1 MTETKM
7 SATIVADSIN
17 LQGDRITSLLVVF
30 PRIVMAEF
38 LTHRMFSRN
47 AASSRAIPFKKMV
60 KDVQDNPFIPIA
72 WQKHH
77 SGMQGTEY
85 WTENDMDSLY
95 VNKIEANK
103 AYWLQ
108 AKDEAIVQAETL
120 YANGVTKQLCNRL
133 LEPFQ
138 YITVLVTATEWDNFF
153 KLRCPEY
160 VHTVKKLSGTST
172 QIFNSKKDYEKC
184 YGEQGFSDLDW
195 LKINKSQAEIHI
207 QHIAELIW
215 DARNESTPKQLKA
228 GEWHIPFG
236 DGINGEVSNW
246 KFLPNWNDL
255 WGKDLTDYFIKI
267 ATARCARLSY
277 TTLGAE
283 PKIDYAADIRLH
295 DMLLESEH
303 FSPFEHCAEAMNDH
317 EYNTYLSGKLSW
329 DINGG
334 YTPTDK
340 NQYGW
345 CRNFRGFISYRHLIS
360 K

>member
-1 MTETKM
+1 MYKAE
-7 SATIVADSIN
+7 IVADSLN
-17 LQGDRITSLLVVF
+17 LQGDRITSLLVTY
-30 PRIVMAEF
+30 PRIIHGEF
-38 LTHRMFSRN
+38 MTHRMFSRN

-85 WTENDMDSLY
+85 IQVPYIEDCRLLW
-95 VNKIEANK
+95 IEARDLAIQK
-103 AYWLQ
+103 AT
-108 AKDEAIVQAETL
+108 EL
-120 YANGVTKQLCNRL
+120 YEYGVTKQLCNRL

-160 VHTVKKLSGTST
+160 TIDVPGDSIEDNWETKSFRSKRDVKKAM
-172 QIFNSKKDYEKC
+172 Y
-184 YGEQGFSDLDW
+184 SDDIDNWTDVEW
-195 LKINKSQAEIHI
+195 LEINKSQAEIHI
-207 QHIAELIW
+207 QHLAELIW

-236 DGINGEVSNW
+236 DKIDKTWLEKGAGMCGYHRPIDEINFMEKLKLQV
-246 KFLPNWNDL
+246 
-255 WGKDLTDYFIKI
+255 

-277 TTLGAE
+277 MTLGAE

-295 DMLLESEH
+295 DGLYEDEH
-303 FSPFEHCAEAMNDH
+303 ASPFEHCAKAMSES
-317 EYNTYLSGKLSW
+317 EYDCYSIDVPRYKDANPGYLV
-329 DINGG
+329 NRQ
-334 YTPTDK
+334 
-340 NQYGW
+340 NGW
-345 CRNFRGFISYRHLIS
+345 CRNFRGFIQYRALLN